1 MDSQNNQNSSMH
13 QSHPKLVKELTISS
27 LLDTQKKEEEQKSD
41 DLSPQNIA
49 KKIESEVEIVVENPT
64 DLPKSKDK
72 KDDIK
77 QSSIIRIFGNSKEVA
92 FNKES
97 VLKSMNLTMFKELKR
112 KNDPTVK
119 TLVMNS
125 KIINNIGQKLLIK
138 KEKYDILFEEC
149 KKKNIKYT
157 DPDFPPVEASLAKN
171 WSSLSPKQQ
180 INWKK
185 FVWRRA
191 EEIFGP
197 NYDIFYQEIE
207 PNDIRQG
214 QLGDCYLLSS
224 LSSLAERPFVV
235 KKIFNPTEKNQ
246 YGLYSVWLNVN
257 GSWENIIIDDYFP
270 CVNEKGGPAFS
281 KANGNELWVL
291 ILEKAYAKVF
301 GSYQVIEGGNPAVAL
316 RDLTGAPYEN
326 RDEGTAEE
334 LWEYIRIND
343 QAGIYKNNIFTN
355 LFCVFRIY
363 LNMLYEIY
371 NDCGRSK

>member
-1 MDSQNNQNSSMH
+1 MDSEDNQNSNIINH
-13 QSHPKLVKELTISS
+13 SHPKLVKELTISS
-27 LLDTQKKEEEQKSD
+27 LLDTQKKEEEQKSED
-41 DLSPQNIA
+41 ISPQNIA
-49 KKIESEVEIVVENPT
+49 KKIESEVEIVVENPA
-64 DLPKSKDK
+64 DISKSIVKR
-72 KDDIK
+72 DDVK
-77 QSSIIRIFGNSKEVA
+77 ASSIIRIFGNSKEVS
-92 FNKES
+92 FNKET
-97 VLKSMNLTMFKELKR
+97 VLKSMNLTMFKELK
-112 KNDPTVK
+112 KKGDPTVK
-119 TLVMNS
+119 TLAMNS
-125 KIINNIGQKLLIK
+125 KIINNIGHKLLEK
-138 KEKYDILFEEC
+138 KQKYDILFEEC

-157 DPDFPPVEASLAKN
+157 DPDFPPVEASLARN
-171 WSSLSPKQQ
+171 WSSLSQKQQ
-180 INWKK
+180 TNWKK

-191 EEIFGP
+191 EEIFGSD
-197 NYDIFYQEIE
+197 YDIFYQEIE

-246 YGLYSVWLNVN
+246 YGIYSVWLNVN

-291 ILEKAYAKVF
+291 ILEKAYAKAF

-326 RDEGTAEE
+326 KDEGSAEE

-343 QAGIYKNNIFTN
+343 QAGKKKII
-355 LFCVFRIY
+355 
-363 LNMLYEIY
+363 
-371 NDCGRSK
+371 